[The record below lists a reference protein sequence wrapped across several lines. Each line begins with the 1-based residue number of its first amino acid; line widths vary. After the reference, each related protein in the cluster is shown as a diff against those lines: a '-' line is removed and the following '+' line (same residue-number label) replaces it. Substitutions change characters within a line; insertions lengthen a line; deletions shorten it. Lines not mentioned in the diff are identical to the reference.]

1 MESLRECKRA
11 HDEGLIDDDEYAN
24 AKGWFLFSHR
34 IVAARETGVLRATDV
49 EAVRRAMLEAISSGA
64 KDVKCDVEAL
74 LRETMRGGGGLD
86 ADEDAMRDATVVVG
100 REPVVLRE
108 TVGGR
113 FNVKKSK
120 AAQPTFM
127 TKLEEAEKK
136 KSDRGDDGQ
145 GAGGRSGESS
155 AEENVEKRRDDDTDD
170 KDEEEDAA
178 PSAPPVPPMPP
189 VPLPGMA
196 AKKVSGTSMSGVAVA
211 EDCLSVFNKLKMR
224 SNGMQWATFQVEETE
239 GSVLTDRTG
248 DASSG
253 DYQAFIDALP
263 NDECRYAIYDYMY
276 VNSEDC
282 EFRKL
287 VFIIWNPDGAKLK
300 NKMLYA
306 STKDFFKSRLSGIA
320 VEIQAT
326 EYDEVSEA
334 ELRAHVA
341 GMLTRK

>member
-11 HDEGLIDDDEYAN
+11 HDEGLIDDKEYEN

-74 LRETMRGGGGLD
+74 LRETMRGGGGGGVVD
-86 ADEDAMRDATVVVG
+86 DEHADATVVVG
-100 REPVVLRE
+100 REPAVLRE

-136 KSDRGDDGQ
+136 KSDRDDEGD
-145 GAGGRSGESS
+145 GASGRS
-155 AEENVEKRRDDDTDD
+155 AEENVEKRHEDEEE
-170 KDEEEDAA
+170 EEEDAT
-178 PSAPPVPPMPP
+178 PSAPLAPPMPP
-189 VPLPGMA
+189 VPLPGMTSA
-196 AKKVSGTSMSGVAVA
+196 TAKKVSGTSMSGVAVA